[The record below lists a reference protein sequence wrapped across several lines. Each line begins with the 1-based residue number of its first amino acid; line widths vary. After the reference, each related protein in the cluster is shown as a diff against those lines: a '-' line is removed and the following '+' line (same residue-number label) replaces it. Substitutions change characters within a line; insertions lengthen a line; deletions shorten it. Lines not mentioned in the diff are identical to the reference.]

1 MPACFHR
8 AYLSQSY
15 NRGHQA
21 HTWHDLLTASSTRKY
36 ATRITTCINAH
47 QSLLRRRSTDHATI
61 FEASLRVLGL
71 IEYTS
76 DVFHCRNTK
85 NILSVSSG
93 ACDCGKQI
101 HLVGSLTDTSHSK
114 ISATS
119 TGLDIVRVKLRSC
132 SSLPECMIVY
142 GQSLFAGQSVVSP
155 TTLEHQRTIW
165 RHC

>member
-1 MPACFHR
+1 MPACSHR

-61 FEASLRVLGL
+61 FEASIRVLGL

-101 HLVGSLTDTSHSK
+101 HLVGLLTDPSHPM

-119 TGLDIVRVKLRSC
+119 TGLDIVRVKVTFLITRVYDCVRPVSIFRSKC
-132 SSLPECMIVY
+132 SITDNP
-142 GQSLFAGQSVVSP
+142 
-155 TTLEHQRTIW
+155 
-165 RHC
+165 